1 MVCNTVDLPAQSRGI
16 NPGVA
21 APVVA
26 NTGGAETGGAETGAA
41 QTGAAEARP
50 ALPPTPPP
58 SAAAGVFPLSQVH
71 RGLRGVAYTVFE
83 GTQPEAMEVEII
95 GLLHNALGPG
105 EDMILARLVG
115 AKPEYTG
122 VVAGMSGS
130 PVYIDGK
137 LLGALSYRI
146 GQFSKEPIAG
156 ITPIAQMFQV
166 RDQPPQPATELSL
179 GSASVSASAS
189 ASQSANTGQ
198 NLSGAL
204 PVAGMNT
211 VEPIETPLV
220 FSGFSA
226 DAIKLWQQNLPGSSL
241 TAASAIGGGSSQQPQ
256 PDPIVPG
263 SAISAVL
270 VRGDLDISA
279 TCTVTYIDANQLL
292 ACGHPIT
299 QFGPVSMPMTKAE
312 VLATLASPLNAFK
325 IINTTETVGS
335 FTQDRQS
342 AIGGLL
348 GATARMIPVTVSI
361 NHEAA
366 DTANS
371 KAMPRKLHFEVVDNP
386 QITPVAIMVSIYQ
399 ALLENNAYAE
409 ESSYRMNAAIDLDG
423 YPSVHLDSLV
433 APTDQAPASLQ
444 AAISVGRN
452 FAQLYDNAARL
463 TSVRSLNVE
472 FETIPG
478 RQSLQLES
486 VVSSAS
492 RVHPGDS
499 ITIDATIRPYH
510 GEPRNVRI
518 AITLPAAL
526 PQGQLRL
533 VVSDAATLDRI
544 TQSSRGNARPLD
556 ISASIAQMNSLR
568 ANDRIYITLL
578 EPSAQA
584 VLDGR
589 TLPALPISMA
599 NVFEPLRGN
608 QEMTLNGESAVL
620 AGSASAGGMLTG
632 QQVLTLQVE

>member
-1 MVCNTVDLPAQSRGI
+1 
-16 NPGVA
+16 
-21 APVVA
+21 
-26 NTGGAETGGAETGAA
+26 
-41 QTGAAEARP
+41 
-50 ALPPTPPP
+50 
-58 SAAAGVFPLSQVH
+58 VH

-105 EDMILARLVG
+105 QDMVLARLVG

-166 RDQPPQPATELSL
+166 RDQPPAPASETARTSTTLLSNSAPTAPAT
-179 GSASVSASAS
+179 
-189 ASQSANTGQ
+189 T
-198 NLSGAL
+198 
-204 PVAGMNT
+204 PVADAGSMQ
-211 VEPIETPLV
+211 PIETPLV
-220 FSGFSA
+220 FSGFSPE
-226 DAIKLWQQNLPGSSL
+226 AIKLWHDNLPASGL
-241 TAASAIGGGSSQQPQ
+241 TAASGIGGGSSSQPQ

-279 TCTVTYIDANQLL
+279 TCTVTYIDAKQLL

-348 GATARMIPVTVSI
+348 GATARMIPVSVTIS
-361 NHEAA
+361 HEAPETSNA
-366 DTANS
+366 TSNAASNAAPAS
-371 KAMPRKLHFEVVDNP
+371 KPPARKLHFEVVDNP

-444 AAISVGRN
+444 AAITVGRN

-463 TSVRSLNVE
+463 TNVRSVNVE
-472 FETIPG
+472 FEAIPG
-478 RQSLQLES
+478 RQSLQLDS
-486 VVSSAS
+486 VVSSAT

-499 ITIDATIRPYH
+499 ITIEATVRPYH

-518 AITLPAAL
+518 PVTLPASL
-526 PQGQLRL
+526 PQGPLRL
-533 VVSDAATLDRI
+533 VVSDAGTLDRI
-544 TQSSRGNARPLD
+544 TQSSRGGARPLD
-556 ISASIAQMNSLR
+556 VSASIAQMNSLH
-568 ANDRIYITLL
+568 ANDRIYVTLL

-589 TLPALPISMA
+589 TLAALPISMA
-599 NVFEPLRGN
+599 NVFEPLRSN
-608 QEMTLNGESAVL
+608 QEMTLNGESAVS
-620 AGSASAGGMLTG
+620 AGSAPAGGVLTG
-632 QQVLTLQVE
+632 QQVLSLQVE

>member
-1 MVCNTVDLPAQSRGI
+1 MPPA
-16 NPGVA
+16 
-21 APVVA
+21 
-26 NTGGAETGGAETGAA
+26 
-41 QTGAAEARP
+41 
-50 ALPPTPPP
+50 PPP
-58 SAAAGVFPLSQVH
+58 SVAAGVFPLDQVH

-83 GTQPEAMEVEII
+83 GTQPEAMEVEILGI
-95 GLLHNALGPG
+95 LHNAIGPG

-130 PVYIDGK
+130 PVYVDGK

-166 RDQPPQPATELSL
+166 RDQPAALANETSLATATLP
-179 GSASVSASAS
+179 GSSA
-189 ASQSANTGQ
+189 QNT
-198 NLSGAL
+198 SGAT
-204 PVAGMNT
+204 PVADSAT
-211 VEPIETPLV
+211 VQPIETPLV
-220 FSGFSA
+220 FSGFSPE
-226 DAIKLWQQNLPGSSL
+226 AIKLWQQNLSSSGL
-241 TAASAIGGGSSQQPQ
+241 TAMSGIGGGSSNQPQ

-279 TCTVTYIDANQLL
+279 TCTVTYIDAKQLL

-342 AIGGLL
+342 AIGGVL
-348 GATARMIPVTVSI
+348 GATARMIPVSVSI
-361 NHEAA
+361 THESPDNSDAKPAGKA
-366 DTANS
+366 DDQGAT
-371 KAMPRKLHFEVVDNP
+371 RKLHFEVVDNP

-399 ALLENNAYAE
+399 ALLANNSYAE

-423 YPSVHLDSLV
+423 YPPVHLDSLL

-444 AAISVGRN
+444 AALTVGRN
-452 FAQLYDNAARL
+452 FAQLYGNAARL
-463 TSVRSLNVE
+463 TNVRSVNVE
-472 FETIPG
+472 FEAIPG

-486 VVSSAS
+486 VISSAT

-499 ITIDATIRPYH
+499 ITIDATVRPYH

-518 AITLPAAL
+518 PITLPASL
-526 PQGQLRL
+526 PQGPLRV

-544 TQSSRGNARPLD
+544 TQSSRGSSRPLD
-556 ISASIAQMNSLR
+556 ISASIAQMNSLH
-568 ANDRIYITLL
+568 ANDRLYVTLL

-589 TLPALPISMA
+589 TLASLPISMA
-599 NVFEPLRGN
+599 NVYEPLRGN
-608 QEMTLNGESAVL
+608 QEMTLNGESAVP
-620 AGSASAGGMLTG
+620 AGSVAAGAMLTG
-632 QQVLTLQVE
+632 QQVISLQVE

>member
-1 MVCNTVDLPAQSRGI
+1 MACNTLPAFAQTSSQS
-16 NPGVA
+16 GVA
-21 APVVA
+21 A
-26 NTGGAETGGAETGAA
+26 TSAA
-41 QTGAAEARP
+41 GNP
-50 ALPPTPPP
+50 IALPSTPPP
-58 SAAAGVFPLSQVH
+58 SVAAGVFPLDQVH

-83 GTQPEAMEVEII
+83 GTQPEAMEVEILGI
-95 GLLHNALGPG
+95 LHNAIGPG
-105 EDMILARLVG
+105 QDMILARLVG

-166 RDQPPQPATELSL
+166 RDQPAAPAIGTSL
-179 GSASVSASAS
+179 ASADYPENPAPS
-189 ASQSANTGQ
+189 AA
-198 NLSGAL
+198 SGAT
-204 PVAGMNT
+204 PVADSAT
-211 VEPIETPLV
+211 VQPIETPLV
-220 FSGFSA
+220 FTGFSPE
-226 DAIKLWQQNLPGSSL
+226 AIKLWQDNLPSASL
-241 TAASAIGGGSSQQPQ
+241 TAMSGIGGGSSTQAQPE
-256 PDPIVPG
+256 PIVPG

-279 TCTVTYIDANQLL
+279 TCTVTYIDAKQLL

-299 QFGPVSMPMTKAE
+299 QFGPVAMPMTKAE

-348 GATARMIPVTVSI
+348 GATARMIPVSVSI
-361 NHEAA
+361 THASPEASDA
-366 DTANS
+366 KSGAKIDDHPA
-371 KAMPRKLHFEVVDNP
+371 ARKLHFEVVDNP

-399 ALLENNAYAE
+399 ALLANNSYAE
-409 ESSYRMNAAIDLDG
+409 EASYRMNASIDLDG
-423 YPSVHLDSLV
+423 YPPVHLDSLL

-444 AAISVGRN
+444 AAMTVGRN

-463 TSVRSLNVE
+463 TNVRSVNVE
-472 FETIPG
+472 FEAIPG

-486 VVSSAS
+486 VTSSAA

-499 ITIDATIRPYH
+499 ITIDATVRPYH

-518 AITLPAAL
+518 PITLPASL
-526 PQGQLRL
+526 PQGPLR
-533 VVSDAATLDRI
+533 VVISDGATLDRI
-544 TQSSRGNARPLD
+544 TQSSHGNPRPLD
-556 ISASIAQMNSLR
+556 ISASIAQMNSLHD
-568 ANDRIYITLL
+568 NDRLYVTLL

-589 TLPALPISMA
+589 TLAALPISMA

-608 QEMTLNGESAVL
+608 QEMMLNGESAVP
-620 AGSASAGGMLTG
+620 AGSVAAGGMLTG
-632 QQVLTLQVE
+632 QQVISLQVE